1 MSINK
6 VITPMTE
13 LSDPPSYMN
22 NHTRNHT
29 RRFPINQKTAKQNV
43 AKM

>member
-13 LSDPPSYMN
+13 LSDPPSYIFTDPKGSKEKYN
-22 NHTRNHT
+22 LHYGIR
-29 RRFPINQKTAKQNV
+29 
-43 AKM
+43 